1 MANDSRNRMRFDEAD
16 ARRLLLARA
25 IETTST
31 QGGLLTVAE
40 GEDLDLRAVKM
51 ARAAAGPRGEI
62 DARASANVERS
73 NGSLRH
79 RAP

>member
-25 IETTST
+25 IETAST

-40 GEDLDLRAVKM
+40 GRTLTC
-51 ARAAAGPRGEI
+51 AR
-62 DARASANVERS
+62 
-73 NGSLRH
+73 
-79 RAP
+79 